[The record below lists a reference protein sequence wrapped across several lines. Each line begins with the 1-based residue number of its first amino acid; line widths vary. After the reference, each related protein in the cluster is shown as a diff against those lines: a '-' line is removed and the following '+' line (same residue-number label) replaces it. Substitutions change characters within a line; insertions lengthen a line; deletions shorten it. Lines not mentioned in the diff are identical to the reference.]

1 VRFAG
6 IDIASETHAV
16 AIVDERSEVTHK
28 PMAFKEDAQGYAKL
42 LEVLGAPADVFV
54 AMEATGHYW
63 KNLYATL
70 IAVGYPVVV
79 LNPLQTH
86 RFGGEALERTKTDAI
101 DAVAIARFA
110 AQKRPAAT
118 RLPDAATE
126 ELRELVRLRDR
137 LVQDFGDR
145 VRQLHRLVDLGFPEF
160 TRLVKSLDSELA
172 TAILKEC
179 PTAKAFESI
188 SVRRLSKLK
197 YDDRHIVGDVL
208 AKALLEAAKASV
220 GRHHGNVY
228 RVQVRYFCEDLD
240 VLRRRL
246 KELERDIESKLD
258 EHEIGKLLTTIQG
271 IGSQTS
277 ARLIAVFGNP
287 ADLRNAAALA
297 AYAGAVPGLRQSGKK
312 QGTRG
317 ALTNIG
323 NLALRSALYMPTLAA
338 VRHNPWLRRF
348 YQRLL
353 ANGKPPKV
361 ALLAAMRKLLTAVY
375 SVAKHRKP
383 FVPLLPAGE
392 VP

>member
-6 IDIASETHAV
+6 IDVASETHAV
-16 AIVDERSEVTHK
+16 ALVDEKSEVTHK
-28 PMAFKEDAQGYAKL
+28 SMSFQEDAPGYARL
-42 LEVLGAPADVFV
+42 LEVLGSPADVLV

-63 KNLYATL
+63 KNLYAAL
-70 IAVGYPVVV
+70 VAAGYPVAV

-86 RFGGEALERTKTDAI
+86 RFGGETLERTKTDAI
-101 DAVAIARFA
+101 DALAMARFA

-160 TRLVKSLDSELA
+160 TRLVHGLDSELA

-179 PTAKAFESI
+179 PTARAYESI

-197 YDDRHIVGDVL
+197 YDGRHLVGDAL
-208 AKALLEAAKASV
+208 AQALIEAAKVSV

-228 RVQVRYFCEDLD
+228 RVQVQYFCEDLD

-246 KELERDIESKLD
+246 KELDRDIESKLD
-258 EHEIGKLLTTIQG
+258 ESEIGKLLTSIPG
-271 IGSQTS
+271 IGTQTS
-277 ARLIAVFGNP
+277 ARLIAVLGNP
-287 ADLRNAAALA
+287 ADFRDAGALA
-297 AYAGAVPGLRQSGKK
+297 AYVGAVPGLRLSGKK
-312 QGTRG
+312 QGPRA

-338 VRHNPWLRRF
+338 VRYNPWLRRF
-348 YQRLL
+348 YERLL
-353 ANGKPPKV
+353 ANGKLPKV
-361 ALLAAMRKLLTAVY
+361 ALLASMRKLLTAVY
-375 SVAKHRKP
+375 SVAKHRRP
-383 FVPLLPAGE
+383 FVPLLVAEASP
-392 VP
+392 

>member
-1 VRFAG
+1 MRFAG
-6 IDIASETHAV
+6 IDVASETHAV
-16 AIVDERSEVTHK
+16 AVVDEKSEVTHK
-28 PMAFKEDAQGYAKL
+28 ALAFKEDAQGYAKL

-70 IAVGYPVVV
+70 VAAGYPVAV

-160 TRLVKSLDSELA
+160 TRLVKSLDGELA

-197 YDDRHIVGDVL
+197 YDGRHLVGDVL
-208 AKALLEAAKASV
+208 AQALIEAAKVSV
-220 GRHHGNVY
+220 GRHHGNAY

-258 EHEIGKLLTTIQG
+258 ENEIGKLLTTIPG
-271 IGSQTS
+271 IGPQTS
-277 ARLIAVFGNP
+277 ARLIAVLGNP
-287 ADLRNAAALA
+287 ADFRDAGALA
-297 AYAGAVPGLRQSGKK
+297 AYVGAVPGLKQSGKK
-312 QGTRG
+312 QGLRG

-338 VRHNPWLRRF
+338 VRHNPWLRCF
-348 YQRLL
+348 YQRLI
-353 ANGKPPKV
+353 ANGKLPKV
-361 ALLAAMRKLLTAVY
+361 ALLASMRKLLTAVY

-383 FVPLLPAGE
+383 FVPLLVTEAAA
-392 VP
+392 